1 MTVLETPTGDV
12 QLRSDQ
18 VQAESSLERTPSVTP
33 AGVPVILGDGG
44 WAPER
49 IRITV
54 TVADPLSADGV
65 AEVELLLARLRTAT
79 RLRTLDRAADIVAL
93 QRVRR
98 TNRGVQWGVLAD
110 LIIGPWTDLSTAN
123 TVTVLGQSVTI
134 GGLPLTVE
142 VT

>member
-1 MTVLETPTGDV
+1 VTVLETPAGDV

>member
-1 MTVLETPTGDV
+1 MTVLETPAGDV